1 VNLEWRG
8 SSKIGTPYC
17 RSHVNSTPV
26 LVYSI
31 FLLYPLT
38 NIFQSTVIQGTRAL
52 RNDLN
57 VVSCG
62 ILKVHSEFVLTNYLL
77 FIRCIIAV
85 KIYMIKMS
93 FLSYPTKTTTKTGSQ
108 VQKGKRRRI
117 GSIL

>member
-1 VNLEWRG
+1 MNLEWRG

-77 FIRCIIAV
+77 FIRCIIDTKV
-85 KIYMIKMS
+85 ILFS
-93 FLSYPTKTTTKTGSQ
+93 FSNANVCLI
-108 VQKGKRRRI
+108 VEQKHHEVEVFFPI
-117 GSIL
+117 SEE